1 MHKSKRQQNLPM
13 AKVAS
18 ADAEIKLPRSG
29 QIKDDHPVVQLTT
42 RNYVDFMYGF
52 IGHMSSKRVG
62 GADVKFYLQ
71 NEGAEPDFNSE
82 SAELKSE
89 FSTMDRNRHVLMS
102 KTKRLE
108 QKLATANNLLQSAT
122 AELSKIKK
130 QLKRRTPIPSSQDPD
145 LQDDDLPFNASRHMD
160 DQSVS
165 SIGSFNANPPELSD
179 QEDLISA
186 LAEQVADIEFSL
198 DNHVSEEAQAQTNG
212 KLLFQQ
218 LDVINKEISDRKKAF
233 RQAKLEGLRDLLD
246 TPTFIPA
253 DKKAEMIANIEL
265 HDSIEN
271 TRQSADLFTVL
282 QLITQGLQV
291 EEPKS
296 KWQLIELK
304 EQFKLLKPKEGEKL
318 AQWKSKFDMHRIE
331 NIRRGVIFDDN
342 ELIHFAMRQIEEN
355 YKYKFI
361 IDYFKPFKVS
371 PSDPTFRDLHSS
383 FDDMMK
389 ELTTII
395 IREQESTKNVVQ
407 NAVFD
412 LTSTKTEK
420 RADKIAN
427 VATAKVVNKHVD
439 KTKDTSKTEE
449 KKKFPPPFCKL
460 GCMENGKPALH
471 RLEDCFHPSQSDITR
486 AAAKKA
492 REEYWNN
499 KKLEKNVKAVQLRGN
514 ATFDN

>member
-1 MHKSKRQQNLPM
+1 MSKQRKQQTLPS
-13 AKVAS
+13 AKIAS
-18 ADAEIKLPRSG
+18 MDVEVKPPRNG

-198 DNHVSEEAQAQTNG
+198 DNHVSEEAQAQTEC
-212 KLLFQQ
+212 KLLFQH
-218 LDVINKEISDRKKAF
+218 LDVINKEISD
-233 RQAKLEGLRDLLD
+233 
-246 TPTFIPA
+246 
-253 DKKAEMIANIEL
+253 
-265 HDSIEN
+265 
-271 TRQSADLFTVL
+271 
-282 QLITQGLQV
+282 
-291 EEPKS
+291 
-296 KWQLIELK
+296 
-304 EQFKLLKPKEGEKL
+304 
-318 AQWKSKFDMHRIE
+318 
-331 NIRRGVIFDDN
+331 
-342 ELIHFAMRQIEEN
+342 
-355 YKYKFI
+355 
-361 IDYFKPFKVS
+361 
-371 PSDPTFRDLHSS
+371 
-383 FDDMMK
+383 
-389 ELTTII
+389 
-395 IREQESTKNVVQ
+395 
-407 NAVFD
+407 
-412 LTSTKTEK
+412 
-420 RADKIAN
+420 
-427 VATAKVVNKHVD
+427 
-439 KTKDTSKTEE
+439 
-449 KKKFPPPFCKL
+449 C
-460 GCMENGKPALH
+460 
-471 RLEDCFHPSQSDITR
+471 
-486 AAAKKA
+486 
-492 REEYWNN
+492 
-499 KKLEKNVKAVQLRGN
+499 
-514 ATFDN
+514 

>member
-165 SIGSFNANPPELSD
+165 SIGSFNAN
-179 QEDLISA
+179 
-186 LAEQVADIEFSL
+186 
-198 DNHVSEEAQAQTNG
+198 HVSKVLS
-212 KLLFQQ
+212 KLHPSAHIMCLPTHY
-218 LDVINKEISDRKKAF
+218 LVNIS
-233 RQAKLEGLRDLLD
+233 
-246 TPTFIPA
+246 
-253 DKKAEMIANIEL
+253 
-265 HDSIEN
+265 
-271 TRQSADLFTVL
+271 
-282 QLITQGLQV
+282 
-291 EEPKS
+291 KS
-296 KWQLIELK
+296 MFYSTI
-304 EQFKLLKPKEGEKL
+304 LKPKADANVPVCYSFVSSLVYFFIMLCNPVPPHPWLKAGKRFADFIFDTFPAYNVKSY
-318 AQWKSKFDMHRIE
+318 AQIMNMHLNTWQHKSKVVYGNQLQLVTM
-331 NIRRGVIFDDN
+331 
-342 ELIHFAMRQIEEN
+342 QI
-355 YKYKFI
+355 I
-361 IDYFKPFKVS
+361 
-371 PSDPTFRDLHSS
+371 
-383 FDDMMK
+383 
-389 ELTTII
+389 
-395 IREQESTKNVVQ
+395 
-407 NAVFD
+407 
-412 LTSTKTEK
+412 
-420 RADKIAN
+420 
-427 VATAKVVNKHVD
+427 
-439 KTKDTSKTEE
+439 SKTLSATSNAELSAH
-449 KKKFPPPFCKL
+449 F
-460 GCMENGKPALH
+460 
-471 RLEDCFHPSQSDITR
+471 
-486 AAAKKA
+486 
-492 REEYWNN
+492 
-499 KKLEKNVKAVQLRGN
+499 QL
-514 ATFDN
+514 